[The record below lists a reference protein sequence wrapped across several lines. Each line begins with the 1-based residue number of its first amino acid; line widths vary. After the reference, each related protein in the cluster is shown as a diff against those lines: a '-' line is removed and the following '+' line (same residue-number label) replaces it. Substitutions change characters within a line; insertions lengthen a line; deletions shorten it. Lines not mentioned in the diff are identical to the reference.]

1 MRGSIRKVFGLGLL
15 GILLAMPVIVA
26 QQQGGRKGG
35 GKNGGG
41 RKAGKPGKKA
51 PGKGGRGGN

>member
-1 MRGSIRKVFGLGLL
+1 MRGLIRKIFGLSLL

-26 QQQGGRKGG
+26 QQRGGRKGG
-35 GKNGGG
+35 SKSGGG

-51 PGKGGRGGN
+51 PSKGGRGGN